1 MSMKN
6 LYIEGMEGLLQK
18 IIKTVQQKARD
29 RRDTSYSTTNAFII
43 IKTKLG
49 RFYLLCK
56 IDRRLQNVPGKPS
69 LIQVMH
75 HRFP

>member
-29 RRDTSYSTTNAFII
+29 R
-43 IKTKLG
+43 
-49 RFYLLCK
+49 
-56 IDRRLQNVPGKPS
+56 
-69 LIQVMH
+69 
-75 HRFP
+75 